1 MEELTSLDAEDL
13 PDTRTVVQSTQA
25 PSNLS
30 NCNEHPLQFSLARFE
45 IGGLL
50 VCLIRV
56 STVCHPA
63 GARTPW
69 YARIPTASAVGYDLP
84 SFRDCLNRST
94 TTNFASARDSGYY
107 RHAKF
112 FEQGDD
118 VPLPV
123 RWRYKLDRW
132 RSQIAAM
139 FQSEPKALRPRLCP
153 ACGTLVGS
161 TATKCHQCG
170 ANMTFSFAAASRSL
184 GRWMPQTSPVTY
196 VILAIC
202 CVMYALS
209 FVITMKFSGGEGA
222 GGGLMNLGGIATQVN
237 YRLGASLPLGG
248 FLGGPGNIAQPWRFV
263 TAIFLHGGLLHIG
276 FNMWVL
282 MDIGPMVEE
291 LYGSAKYLFLY
302 VVTGVA
308 GYLLSSFAGHLSVGA
323 SGSLLGLVG
332 VLLAA
337 TTGRKSMAA
346 QALRSALI
354 RWLIYLAVLG
364 FLTRGMTDNYAH
376 IGGLASGYMLGRLM
390 PDRTPADLS
399 ERRLANF
406 LGWAAGITIAVSF
419 GFMVVNYLQN
429 T

>member
-1 MEELTSLDAEDL
+1 M
-13 PDTRTVVQSTQA
+13 
-25 PSNLS
+25 
-30 NCNEHPLQFSLARFE
+30 
-45 IGGLL
+45 
-50 VCLIRV
+50 RV
-56 STVCHPA
+56 SRLCRPA
-63 GARTPW
+63 GARTPC

-84 SFRDCLNRST
+84 SLRDSLNESA
-94 TTNFASARDSGYY
+94 TTNFASVRDSGYY

-132 RSQIAAM
+132 RSQIAEM
-139 FQSEPKALRPRLCP
+139 FHSEPKTLRPRLCP
-153 ACGTLVGS
+153 ACGTLVGA
-161 TATKCHQCG
+161 TANKCHQCG

-222 GGGLMNLGGIATQVN
+222 GGGFMNLGGIASQVT
-237 YRLGASLPLGG
+237 YRLGASLPLVYD
-248 FLGGPGNIAQPWRFV
+248 ISQPWRLV
-263 TAIFLHGGLLHIG
+263 TAIFLHGGLMHIG

-291 LYGSAKYLFLY
+291 MYGSARYLFLY

-308 GYLLSSFAGHLSVGA
+308 GYLLSSSVGHFSVGA
-323 SGSLLGLVG
+323 SGSLLGLIG

-354 RWLIYLAVLG
+354 RWLIYIAVLG
-364 FLTRGMTDNYAH
+364 FIFSGTDNYAH
-376 IGGLASGYMLGRLM
+376 FGGVATGYVLGRLM

-399 ERRLANF
+399 EKRLANF
-406 LGWAAGITIAVSF
+406 LGWAAGIAIAVSF

-429 T
+429 S

>member
-1 MEELTSLDAEDL
+1 LSDLKVGPPKRKL
-13 PDTRTVVQSTQA
+13 PDLRRDRFALFDNTR
-25 PSNLS
+25 
-30 NCNEHPLQFSLARFE
+30 PLE
-45 IGGLL
+45 IRTLL
-50 VCLIRV
+50 
-56 STVCHPA
+56 
-63 GARTPW
+63 
-69 YARIPTASAVGYDLP
+69 
-84 SFRDCLNRST
+84 
-94 TTNFASARDSGYY
+94 NFASVRDSGYY

-153 ACGTLVGS
+153 ACGTLVGA
-161 TATKCHQCG
+161 TANKCHQCG

-196 VILAIC
+196 VMLAIC

-222 GGGLMNLGGIATQVN
+222 GGGFMNLGGIASQVT
-237 YRLGASLPLGG
+237 YRLGASLPLVYDIG
-248 FLGGPGNIAQPWRFV
+248 QPWRLV

-291 LYGSAKYLFLY
+291 LYGSARYLFLY

-308 GYLLSSFAGHLSVGA
+308 GYLLSSGVGNFSVGA

-354 RWLIYLAVLG
+354 RWLIYIAVLG
-364 FLTRGMTDNYAH
+364 FIFHGTDNYAH
-376 IGGLASGYMLGRLM
+376 FGGLATGYGLGRLM

-399 ERRLANF
+399 EKRLANF